1 MATSGSNSAH
11 EQSQVWQIWEY
22 ETNSLRT
29 LKKSHPAI
37 VRRRSILVPR
47 AYNPSGLWALDPN
60 HSPEGSSALGT
71 RMAEIEQASEG
82 ARIFFALPPS
92 FDPFAYVFGNACQAG
107 QLICET
113 VEVYLLARST
123 KPNFDP
129 KRVNMQVM
137 ITQSTWIFH
146 EI

>member
-47 AYNPSGLWALDPN
+47 AYNSSGLWALDPN

-92 FDPFAYVFGNACQAG
+92 FDPFAKIGDLASSKFSGVGILLESTRTIFKMAALKVKHPSQSPSTQARNV
-107 QLICET
+107 L
-113 VEVYLLARST
+113 
-123 KPNFDP
+123 
-129 KRVNMQVM
+129 
-137 ITQSTWIFH
+137 
-146 EI
+146 